1 MQDLRRNSDR
11 VEGSAAPENAR
22 GLSATDVIPARD
34 TLTIALDETSNT
46 ALQLGSVSKIAS
58 LWWLAVHVV
67 VAVYSILQSSRSR
80 LRKIGSS
87 DVEDSAFK

>member
-22 GLSATDVIPARD
+22 ALSATDVIPARD

-46 ALQLGSVSKIAS
+46 ALAVGLGFQNCIA
-58 LWWLAVHVV
+58 VV
-67 VAVYSILQSSRSR
+67 VSGARAPVLSTASSRAHGPGCEKSVHR
-80 LRKIGSS
+80 M
-87 DVEDSAFK
+87 